1 MTTKKKWAIG
11 VGVFLALGLL
21 GAILD
26 DEKSSTSGE
35 NKAGSQQ
42 SEQTEQKQETKAEP
56 QQSEQTEQKQ
66 ETEAERKAREQ
77 KEKAERKE
85 AKKKEIAERG
95 YKDGYELGFGLDY
108 HQYETFNF
116 SKMARRNYTAWYGA
130 PSSSEEKELYDIF
143 EQNYKRGIEEGYK
156 AQN

>member
-1 MTTKKKWAIG
+1 MKKYFLTMATVALFAIG
-11 VGVFLALGLL
+11 FA
-21 GAILD
+21 AS
-26 DEKSSTSGE
+26 DEEGSSQPGSSTTQ
-35 NKAGSQQ
+35 K
-42 SEQTEQKQETKAEP
+42 EQKR
-56 QQSEQTEQKQ
+56 

-77 KEKAERKE
+77 KEMAERKE

-108 HQYETFNF
+108 HQYDTFDF

-156 AQN
+156 AQNE

>member
-1 MTTKKKWAIG
+1 MKKYFLTMATVALFAIG
-11 VGVFLALGLL
+11 FA
-21 GAILD
+21 AS
-26 DEKSSTSGE
+26 DEEESSSSESST
-35 NKAGSQQ
+35 
-42 SEQTEQKQETKAEP
+42 P
-56 QQSEQTEQKQ
+56 QTEQKQ

-95 YKDGYELGFGLDY
+95 YKDGYEAGFGLDY
-108 HQYETFNF
+108 RQYETFNF
-116 SKMARRNYTAWYGA
+116 SRMARRNYTAWYGA

>member
-1 MTTKKKWAIG
+1 MKKYFLTMATVALFAIG
-11 VGVFLALGLL
+11 FA
-21 GAILD
+21 AS
-26 DEKSSTSGE
+26 DEEESSSSESST
-35 NKAGSQQ
+35 
-42 SEQTEQKQETKAEP
+42 P
-56 QQSEQTEQKQ
+56 QTEQKQ

-77 KEKAERKE
+77 KEEAERKE

-108 HQYETFNF
+108 HQYETFDF

-156 AQN
+156 AQNE

>member
-1 MTTKKKWAIG
+1 MKKYFLTMATVALFA
-11 VGVFLALGLL
+11 VGFA
-21 GAILD
+21 AS
-26 DEKSSTSGE
+26 DEEESSSSESST
-35 NKAGSQQ
+35 
-42 SEQTEQKQETKAEP
+42 P
-56 QQSEQTEQKQ
+56 QTEQKQ

-77 KEKAERKE
+77 KEEAERKE

-108 HQYETFNF
+108 HQYETFDF

-156 AQN
+156 AQNE